1 MASNNF
7 YLVPQ
12 IRAEDKYFD
21 VNVQEIL
28 RSVLAPSGKF
38 DLKEEHA
45 TKDEFGID
53 CRVLLRL
60 NVNCQ
65 SKVVEGWTIALKM
78 HDERIDGFDWE
89 AEFTTVEGNIG
100 RGWHRHQWSQREQ
113 SAKHAKI
120 PAPDL
125 AGTDAREQFLIRT
138 LSMMR
143 IKTNARDYGDQLSI
157 SEGNPI

>member
-1 MASNNF
+1 MASNKF

-12 IRAEDKYFD
+12 IRADEKYFD
-21 VNVQEIL
+21 VSVAEIL
-28 RSVLAPSGKF
+28 RSILAPSGKF

-65 SKVVEGWTIALKM
+65 SKIPEGWTISLKM

-89 AEFTTVEGNIG
+89 SKFDAVDGTEGH
-100 RGWHRHQWSQREQ
+100 GWHRHQWSQREQ

-125 AGTDAREQFLIRT
+125 DGIDAREQFLIRT
-138 LSMMR
+138 LSLIR

-157 SEGNPI
+157 PERDSA